1 MNWNDRP
8 WREQYIRTGPLTRL
22 GQYIH
27 NTVPIRT
34 DNETSVAQH
43 DLCWRNSSKDLPVL
57 FFTMQKNTFRRVFGT
72 FWKVFQ
78 PAVYGMSA
86 WKGRAV
92 SQRKKKHGEIRES
105 CRRRKL

>member
-57 FFTMQKNTFRRVFGT
+57 FFTMQKTLSDG
-72 FWKVFQ
+72 
-78 PAVYGMSA
+78 S
-86 WKGRAV
+86 
-92 SQRKKKHGEIRES
+92 
-105 CRRRKL
+105 L